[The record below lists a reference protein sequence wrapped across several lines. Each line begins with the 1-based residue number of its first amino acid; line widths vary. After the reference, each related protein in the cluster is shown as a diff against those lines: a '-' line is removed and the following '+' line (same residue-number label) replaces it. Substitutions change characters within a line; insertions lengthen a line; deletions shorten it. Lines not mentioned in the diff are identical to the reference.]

1 MSNPN
6 PSPETQFKPG
16 NKLGGRP
23 KGSRDRLTSAFIE
36 ALAEDFE
43 KHGAAA
49 MEHVAKNQPLD
60 FLKLVASLTPK
71 ALDVRA
77 DHMATHISE
86 ALSATEE
93 WVAKIVEREKE
104 GEDDEEPELVRH

>member
-6 PSPETQFKPG
+6 PNPKTRFRAG
-16 NKLGGRP
+16 NTLGGRP
-23 KGSRDRLTSAFIE
+23 KGSRDRLIKAFID

-49 MEHVAKNQPLD
+49 IEHVAQNQPLD

-86 ALSATEE
+86 SLSATEE
-93 WVAKIVEREKE
+93 WVAKIVERQKE
-104 GEDDEEPELVRH
+104 GEDEEPGPVRH

>member
-1 MSNPN
+1 MSNPDPN
-6 PSPETQFKPG
+6 PKTRFRAG
-16 NKLGGRP
+16 NTLGGRP
-23 KGSRDRLTSAFIE
+23 KGSRDRLIKAFID

-49 MEHVAKNQPLD
+49 IEHVAQNQPLD

-86 ALSATEE
+86 ALSATDKWVEE
-93 WVAKIVEREKE
+93 LVERFEAGE
-104 GEDDEEPELVRH
+104 GKKPLPN